1 MTVLLAYV
9 RTPEGDAALT
19 VAVQETQLRA
29 TDAVVLNVTRPQAD
43 IDSPF
48 SAEQT
53 LDAVAERFAALGLN
67 AEIWQ
72 VPPTADVAQAILDA
86 VDKAGAELLV
96 IGLRRRSAVGK
107 FVMGST
113 SQRILLGADCP
124 VVAVKAAED

>member
-72 VPPTADVAQAILDA
+72 VPPTGDVAQAILDA

>member
-1 MTVLLAYV
+1 VTVLLAYV
-9 RTPEGDAALT
+9 STPEGDAALT
-19 VAVQETQLRA
+19 VAVQETQLRS
-29 TDAVVLNVTRPQAD
+29 TDAVVVNITRPEAA

-53 LDAVAERFAALGLN
+53 LDAVAERFTSVGVN
-67 AEIWQ
+67 AEIRQ
-72 VPPTADVAQAILDA
+72 LPPTADIAQAILDA
-86 VDKAGAELLV
+86 ATDTGAEVLV

-124 VVAVKAAED
+124 VVAVKANLD

>member
-29 TDAVVLNVTRPQAD
+29 TDAVVLNITRPQAD
-43 IDSPF
+43 VDSPF

-72 VPPTADVAQAILDA
+72 VPPTNDVAQAILDA

-96 IGLRRRSAVGK
+96 IGLRRRTAVGK

-124 VVAVKAAED
+124 VVAVKADLE

>member
-9 RTPEGDAALT
+9 STPEGDAALA
-19 VAVQETQLRA
+19 VAVQETQLRS
-29 TDAVVLNVTRPQAD
+29 TGAVVVNITRPEAA

-53 LDAVAERFAALGLN
+53 LDAVAQRFADRGLN
-67 AEIWQ
+67 AEIRQ
-72 VPPTADVAQAILDA
+72 LPPTADPAQTILDVA
-86 VDKAGAELLV
+86 AEVDAELLV

-107 FVMGST
+107 IVLGST

-124 VVAVKAAED
+124 VVAVKADLD

>member
-9 RTPEGDAALT
+9 RTPEGDAALA
-19 VAVQETQLRA
+19 VAVQEAQLRS
-29 TDAVVLNVTRPQAD
+29 TDAVVVNITRPQAD

-53 LDAVAERFAALGLN
+53 LDAVAERFSSVGLN

-86 VDKAGAELLV
+86 VDKSGAELLV

-124 VVAVKAAED
+124 VVAVKAAEE

>member
-9 RTPEGDAALT
+9 STPEGDAALA
-19 VAVQETQLRA
+19 VAVQETQLRS
-29 TDAVVLNVTRPQAD
+29 TGAVVVNITRPEAA

-53 LDAVAERFAALGLN
+53 LDAVAQRFADRGLN
-67 AEIWQ
+67 AEIRQ
-72 VPPTADVAQAILDA
+72 LPPTADAAQTILDVA
-86 VDKAGAELLV
+86 AEVDAELLV

-107 FVMGST
+107 IVLGST

-124 VVAVKAAED
+124 VVAVKADLD

>member
-9 RTPEGDAALT
+9 STPEGDAALT
-19 VAVQETQLRA
+19 VAVQEAQRRS
-29 TDAVVLNVTRPQAD
+29 TDAVVVNVTRPGAD
-43 IDSPF
+43 VDSPF

-53 LDAVAERFAALGLN
+53 LDAVAERFSSVGLN

-72 VPPTADVAQAILDA
+72 VPPTAAVAQALRDA
-86 VDKAGAELLV
+86 AAQAGAELLV

-124 VVAVKAAED
+124 VIAVKADAE

>member
-1 MTVLLAYV
+1 VTVLLAYV
-9 RTPEGDAALT
+9 STPEGDAALT
-19 VAVQETQLRA
+19 VAVEETRLRS
-29 TDAVVLNVTRPQAD
+29 TDAVVVNITRPQAD

-53 LDAVAERFAALGLN
+53 LDAVAEKFAAAGLN

-86 VDKAGAELLV
+86 AGKSGAELLV

-124 VVAVKAAED
+124 VVAVKADEE

>member
-9 RTPEGDAALT
+9 STPEGDAALA
-19 VAVQETQLRA
+19 VAVQEASLRSSA
-29 TDAVVLNVTRPQAD
+29 AVVLNITRPEGD
-43 IDSPF
+43 VDSPF

-53 LDAVAERFAALGLN
+53 LDAVAERFASVGLA
-67 AEIWQ
+67 AEIRQ
-72 VPPTADVAQAILDA
+72 LPPTADVAQAILDA
-86 VDKAGAELLV
+86 ATETGAELLV

-124 VVAVKAAED
+124 VVAVKATLD

>member
-9 RTPEGDAALT
+9 STPEGDAALA
-19 VAVQETQLRA
+19 VAVQETQLRS
-29 TDAVVLNVTRPQAD
+29 TGAVVVNITRPESA

-53 LDAVAERFAALGLN
+53 LDAVAQRFADRGLN
-67 AEIWQ
+67 AEIRQ
-72 VPPTADVAQAILDA
+72 LPPTADAAQTILDVA
-86 VDKAGAELLV
+86 AEVDAELLV

-107 FVMGST
+107 IVLGST

-124 VVAVKAAED
+124 VVAVKADLD

>member
-86 VDKAGAELLV
+86 VDKSGAELLV

-124 VVAVKAAED
+124 VVAVKADLD

>member
-9 RTPEGDAALT
+9 STPEGDAALT
-19 VAVQETQLRA
+19 VAVQETQLRS
-29 TDAVVLNVTRPQAD
+29 TDAVVVNITRPEVA

-53 LDAVAERFAALGLN
+53 LDAVAERFASVGLN
-67 AEIWQ
+67 AEIRQ
-72 VPPTADVAQAILDA
+72 LPPTADVAQAILDA
-86 VDKAGAELLV
+86 AAETGAELLV

-124 VVAVKAAED
+124 VVAVKADLD